1 MLKLLNDG
9 PNGRKPWAWTATNS
23 ARAEDIKTIIFKYLK
38 NWPLTERFVHYR
50 LISSKLLEGSHW
62 HKYGDS
68 KRALVDVY
76 SVIIRTLKWM
86 RIDDRVPWKSITDEH
101 RLVTPKI
108 GFEDVHGFVSQE
120 LRGFLS
126 GYRKCVAAKQR
137 YYIEVWIEKN
147 TLVHIVKQIADE
159 FCRRTVVC
167 KGYNSLSFQA
177 DYYNRATAAL
187 MRDQIPVILYFGD
200 WDPSGCDMPYAIMK
214 TLGEL
219 GLTKVDIYR
228 CGINPEH
235 FAGLQAKPIPLN
247 PKDPRTKKFI
257 EQHRTTAYE
266 LDAFEPDDMQKLVR
280 ESLEA
285 FTDMDI
291 LEEDQE
297 QEEEDYDYLDE
308 LSNDVEEFI
317 HDRLEYK

>member
-1 MLKLLNDG
+1 MIKLLDTD
-9 PNGRKPWAWTATNS
+9 PNARKRMAWTATNT
-23 ARAEDIKTIIFKYLK
+23 ARAEDIKTTIFKYHK

-50 LISSKLLEGSHW
+50 LISSKLLEGDHW
-62 HKYGDS
+62 HQYGNP
-68 KRALVDVY
+68 KRGLVDVY
-76 SVIIRTLKWM
+76 PALGRTLKWM
-86 RIDDRVPWKSITDEH
+86 RIDEQVPWESITDEH

-108 GFEDVHGFVSQE
+108 GFEDVHQFISQE
-120 LRGFLS
+120 LRGFLT

-137 YYIEVWIEKN
+137 YYLECWIEKN
-147 TLVHIVKQIADE
+147 TLLHIAKEVADE

-167 KGYNSLSFQA
+167 RGYDSLSFQE
-177 DYYNRATAAL
+177 DYYRRATAAL

-214 TLGEL
+214 TLAEL
-219 GLTKVDIYR
+219 DLTKVDIYR
-228 CGINPEH
+228 CGMNPEH
-235 FAGLQAKPIPLN
+235 FAGLQAKPVPLN
-247 PKDPRTKKFI
+247 PKDPRTKKFLK
-257 EQHRTTAYE
+257 QPHTTAYE
-266 LDAFEPDDMQKLVR
+266 LDAFEPDDLQKLIR

-297 QEEEDYDYLDE
+297 QEDADYDYLDN
-308 LSNDVEEFI
+308 LSEDVEEFI